1 MCQGSIADIF
11 SSLRP
16 SDGSGEGDG
25 IKPSILQ
32 IFTSPSI
39 RESKGFAGL
48 FGNAAKIQQAT
59 MEFLRSP
66 AAKQIEEAAVT
77 AGLTKGAAQ
86 AAALAAARSHAMELI
101 SSLAPPVPSVPASSA
116 STPLAAV
123 AEVAASSQK
132 MPGSESVPFNQVKR
146 PDKRGASFKRSITV
160 ALAKISN
167 AADKQVDADADKV
180 PVDEKAADDK
190 LAEGENPPAVESS
203 VSAESVPNPMKSVDL
218 DHALKD
224 SVIKDRD
231 DSKEVSA
238 AHVSQENV
246 SRRNSGVSRVSEST
260 QDGGM
265 VVNLMSVDSSSPMK
279 SIKFEGEGRQTDA
292 KAFVELLDIGT
303 QHADD
308 LANLQDGV
316 DALQDIYDE
325 RLASIEGV
333 LYDIQTALF
342 QISMRLQ
349 DDDENI
355 LDHVMDAVE
364 QQQGLDG

>member
-16 SDGSGEGDG
+16 SDCSGEGDG
-25 IKPSILQ
+25 IKPSISQ

-39 RESKGFAGL
+39 RESKGFTGL

-77 AGLTKGAAQ
+77 AGMSKAAAQ

-132 MPGSESVPFNQVKR
+132 MPGSESVHFNQVKR

-180 PVDEKAADDK
+180 PVDEKAADHK

-231 DSKEVSA
+231 DSKE
-238 AHVSQENV
+238 AHVSQESV

-292 KAFVELLDIGT
+292 KAFVELLDIGN